1 MITRSTEQSSS
12 SFLRNVHFR
21 SAKYCIH
28 VSKSETPLKRSS
40 FPHPFLSI
48 DVRRDISWIMNII
61 YLCKYLGKRYA
72 EKVICQ
78 SMHKHQ
84 RLKDSGLYF
93 IFFYKSFLR
102 LIKANA
108 VSTTNT
114 APVIMHI
121 APRPLP
127 ASLFV
132 ASRNAPPAAT

>member
-1 MITRSTEQSSS
+1 M
-12 SFLRNVHFR
+12 
-21 SAKYCIH
+21 
-28 VSKSETPLKRSS
+28 
-40 FPHPFLSI
+40 
-48 DVRRDISWIMNII
+48 
-61 YLCKYLGKRYA
+61 YLGKRYA
-72 EKVICQ
+72 YLLICK
-78 SMHKHQ
+78 STHKHQ
-84 RLKDSGLYF
+84 PLKDSGLYF

-127 ASLFV
+127 ASLFA